1 MKKTIGHA
9 AALAVAATLALSA
22 CSSDDK
28 ATFDASEG
36 GQQSSQSTEGSEGS
50 TGSASGSTEAVE
62 PAKAQTIEV
71 NETKSASTEAGAFS
85 LTVHKVVINEYHVET
100 EVTLLN
106 DSAKALRA
114 WYPSEYSGPQLFD
127 EAGRKYL
134 FVGQAD
140 GKQLTL
146 QGGEGVNAVLVH
158 AGRLDPE
165 ARTLTIDFTGLDS
178 SRKELWSQITFDV
191 PVGPN

>member
-1 MKKTIGHA
+1 MKNSTSRA
-9 AALAVAATLALSA
+9 AVLAVAATLALSA
-22 CSSDDK
+22 CTQDDK
-28 ATFDASEG
+28 ATFDSTG
-36 GQQSSQSTEGSEGS
+36 TQQSGASAPASSGAEGEA
-50 TGSASGSTEAVE
+50 TSAVVE
-62 PAKAQTIEV
+62 PAKGRTIEV
-71 NETKSASTEAGAFS
+71 NETKTASAEGRAFS
-85 LTVHKVVINEYHVET
+85 LTVHKVVIKDYHVET
-100 EVTLLN
+100 EITLVN
-106 DSAKALRA
+106 DTAEPLRA

-134 FVGQAD
+134 FQGQAD

-158 AGRLDPE
+158 AGRVDPE

-191 PVGPN
+191 PVGSN